1 MKIIQSVESWFRLY
15 DKWTVQIYSCL
26 VSHVTNVILINS
38 RSRVSRAI
46 NAKNRRRKCALLDL
60 YFLSKVGLMTS
71 RCNKEMHT
79 AGKSNLEDDQVIYD
93 RRIVLFL
100 SSFLDLPLS
109 TFSRLSFFLILFV
122 STAHGHS
129 RRTRYPSKRRAGCCW
144 WDEYQVATS
153 HSPFIPVTRS
163 RSRERRQTTIC
174 TSTAAARR
182 I

>member
-1 MKIIQSVESWFRLY
+1 MCV
-15 DKWTVQIYSCL
+15 WT
-26 VSHVTNVILINS
+26 
-38 RSRVSRAI
+38 
-46 NAKNRRRKCALLDL
+46 LLDL
-60 YFLSKVGLMTS
+60 YFLSKVDLMTS
-71 RCNKEMHT
+71 RCNKEMHA

-100 SSFLDLPLS
+100 SSFLDLLLS
-109 TFSRLSFFLILFV
+109 TFSRFSFSLISLV

-163 RSRERRQTTIC
+163 RSRERRTTNYNLHKYRRGVSRYPNGHKLGRTLIC
-174 TSTAAARR
+174 IGRWNAGARSLVPLELSLSF
-182 I
+182 